1 MKAVE
6 FVKKHGWDAV
16 INAVK
21 STNAE
26 ETAAFES
33 KDLDPILA
41 KNGSVIGFNVKVYR
55 IKYGEVKR
63 LVDSHELVESYGGY
77 DLAKNVM
84 QITPLR
90 KSSYDLIENLKQ
102 AIADVESCK

>member
-26 ETAAFES
+26 ETSEFES
-33 KDLDPILA
+33 TDLYPILS
-41 KNGSVIGFNVKVYR
+41 KRGDTIGFNVKVYR

-63 LVDSHELVESYGGY
+63 LVESHELVSNFGG
-77 DLAKNVM
+77 LNGAKSQVFL
-84 QITPLR
+84 QITHNINGWGKLQ
-90 KSSYDLIENLKQ
+90 K
-102 AIADVESCK
+102 AIADVESCQ